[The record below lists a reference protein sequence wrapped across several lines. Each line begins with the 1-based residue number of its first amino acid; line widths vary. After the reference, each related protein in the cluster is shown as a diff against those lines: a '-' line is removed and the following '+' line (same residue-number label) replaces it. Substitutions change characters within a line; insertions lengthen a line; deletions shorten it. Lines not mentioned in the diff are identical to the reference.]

1 MSTLETLTNKLAP
14 LTEITGVSS
23 EQSTL
28 VRRTDVYGNNYA
40 AVPVELL
47 QANIYIKNSDGTV
60 RKIFCCRK
68 NTCKYEYY

>member
-23 EQSTL
+23 ERSTL

-40 AVPVELL
+40 TVPVELL

-60 RKIFCCRK
+60 RKIFRCRK
-68 NTCKYEYY
+68 NTCKYE

>member
-28 VRRTDVYGNNYA
+28 VRRTDVHGNNYA
-40 AVPVELL
+40 AVSVELL
-47 QANIYIKNSDGTV
+47 QANIYIK
-60 RKIFCCRK
+60 KIGWHCEK
-68 NTCKYEYY
+68 NILLS

>member
-23 EQSTL
+23 ERSTL

-40 AVPVELL
+40 TVPVELL

-60 RKIFCCRK
+60 RKIFRCRK

>member
-40 AVPVELL
+40 TVPVELL
-47 QANIYIKNSDGTV
+47 QANFI
-60 RKIFCCRK
+60 
-68 NTCKYEYY
+68 

>member
-23 EQSTL
+23 ERSTL

-60 RKIFCCRK
+60 RKIFRCRK
-68 NTCKYEYY
+68 NTCKYE

>member
-23 EQSTL
+23 ERSTL

-47 QANIYIKNSDGTV
+47 HANIYIKNSDGTV
-60 RKIFCCRK
+60 RKIFRCRK
-68 NTCKYEYY
+68 NTCKYE

>member
-23 EQSTL
+23 ERSTL

-40 AVPVELL
+40 AVSVELL

-60 RKIFCCRK
+60 RKIFRCRK

>member
-23 EQSTL
+23 ERSTL
-28 VRRTDVYGNNYA
+28 VRRTDVYGNNYD

-60 RKIFCCRK
+60 RKIFRCRK
-68 NTCKYEYY
+68 NTCKYE

>member
-23 EQSTL
+23 ERSML

-60 RKIFCCRK
+60 RKIFRCRK
-68 NTCKYEYY
+68 NTCKYE

>member
-1 MSTLETLTNKLAP
+1 MSTLETLTNTLAP

-23 EQSTL
+23 ERSTL

-60 RKIFCCRK
+60 RKIFRCRK
-68 NTCKYEYY
+68 NTCKYE

>member
-40 AVPVELL
+40 AVSVELL
-47 QANIYIKNSDGTV
+47 QANIYINKIGWHCEKNILLS
-60 RKIFCCRK
+60 
-68 NTCKYEYY
+68 

>member
-23 EQSTL
+23 ERSTL

-40 AVPVELL
+40 AVPVALL

-60 RKIFCCRK
+60 RKIFRCRK
-68 NTCKYEYY
+68 NTCKYE